1 MKQRKLEKIREK
13 KMKQA
18 ELLKERMNFIMKE
31 PNNNVIFKNYKEYT
45 A

>member
-18 ELLKERMNFIMKE
+18 ELLKERMNMIMKE
-31 PNNNVIFKNYKEYT
+31 ANNNVILEL
-45 A
+45 